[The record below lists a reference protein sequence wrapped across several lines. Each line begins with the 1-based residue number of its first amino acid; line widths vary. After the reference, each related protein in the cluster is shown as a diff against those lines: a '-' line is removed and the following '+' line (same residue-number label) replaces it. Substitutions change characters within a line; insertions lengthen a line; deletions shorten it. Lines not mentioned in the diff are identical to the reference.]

1 MRFLIVLASF
11 VAICAA
17 GTLSNHQRH
26 PIEQRLLQFA
36 DQNGDIEIFA
46 EPEQGEGVEVAP
58 QFIVSWQL
66 RRMIRKLQKQMACG
80 WPGLGIPPLAP
91 LRINEANL
99 NLKRGIFE
107 TINHVFRLKV
117 AGLDDFKIN
126 KFKLNVITSKITFDF
141 IFSNIDTTAQK
152 YETDTLIDALRQLGL
167 SVEYEGSGSLLFD
180 LINLRIKGTLKYKLP
195 VLWGSAKILSLK
207 TTIGLGAVEAD
218 ITGFMGNGKI
228 NSAINRQLENA
239 VVKLINENQQS
250 ISDAIED
257 TIVPRV
263 NKMLKGKDFWTLVDL
278 ILSSSDGENE
288 DDPIVVNCVPPAD
301 PWA

>member
-1 MRFLIVLASF
+1 MRFLVVLAAL
-11 VAICAA
+11 VAVCAA
-17 GTLSNHQRH
+17 GTLQPSH

-36 DQNGDIEIFA
+36 DENGDIELFA
-46 EPEQGEGVEVAP
+46 EPEDGLVEVAP
-58 QFIVSWQL
+58 QFIVSWQA
-66 RRMIRKLQKQMACG
+66 RRMIRKLQKQMVCG

-99 NLKRGIFE
+99 DLKKGIFE
-107 TINHVFRLKV
+107 TINHVFRLKIE
-117 AGLDDFKIN
+117 GLDDFKIS
-126 KFKLNVITSKITFDF
+126 KFKLNVITSKVTFDF
-141 IFSNIDTTAQK
+141 LFSNIDTTAQK

-180 LINLRIKGTLKYKLP
+180 LINLRISGVLKYKLP
-195 VLWGSAKILSLK
+195 VLWGSAKITSLK
-207 TTIGLGAVEAD
+207 TTIGLDAVESD

-228 NSAINRQLENA
+228 NGAINRQLEKT
-239 VVKLINENQQS
+239 VVAAINNNQDS
-250 ISDAIED
+250 ISDLIED

-278 ILSSSDGENE
+278 ILASSDGESE
-288 DDPIVVNCVPPAD
+288 DDPIVVDCVAPAD

>member
-1 MRFLIVLASF
+1 MRFLLVLASL

-17 GTLSNHQRH
+17 GTLSSRQSN
-26 PIEQRLLQFA
+26 PIEQRLLQYA

-46 EPEQGEGVEVAP
+46 EPEQGDVEVAP
-58 QFIVSWQL
+58 QFIVSWQV
-66 RRMIRKLQKQMACG
+66 RRMIRKLQKQMVCG
-80 WPGLGIPPLAP
+80 WPDLGIPPLAP

-117 AGLDDFKIN
+117 AGLDDFQIN
-126 KFKLNVITSKITFDF
+126 KFTLNVFTSKITFDF
-141 IFSNIDTTAQK
+141 NFNNIDTTAQK

-167 SVEYEGSGSLLFD
+167 SVEYEGTGSLLFD

-207 TTIGLGAVEAD
+207 TTIGLGAVESD
-218 ITGFMGNGKI
+218 ITGFMGNGKV

-257 TIVPRV
+257 TIVPPV
-263 NKMLKGKDFWTLVDL
+263 NKFLKGKDFWTLVDL
-278 ILSSSDGENE
+278 ILAGSEGESE
-288 DDPIVVNCVPPAD
+288 DDPIVVDCVPPAD